1 MYTDPDC
8 SKDCTRCSMRCKS
21 RRDAHKKYWV
31 IKNKLEVG
39 QKSILSFHYPAP
51 FASSGKVPAVQ
62 LNAFADKIND
72 EYHEQPGRMKANV
85 MTYSEFKKR
94 NYPNA

>member
-31 IKNKLEVG
+31 ITEKL
-39 QKSILSFHYPAP
+39 
-51 FASSGKVPAVQ
+51 KVPAVQ
-62 LNAFADKIND
+62 LNLFADKIND

-85 MTYSEFKKR
+85 MTYSEVKKR

>member
-1 MYTDPDC
+1 
-8 SKDCTRCSMRCKS
+8 MRCKS

-31 IKNKLEVG
+31 ITD
-39 QKSILSFHYPAP
+39 
-51 FASSGKVPAVQ
+51 GKVPAVQ
-62 LNAFADKIND
+62 LNLFADKIND

-85 MTYSEFKKR
+85 MTYSEVKKR